1 MKIAMLTWEYPPLI
15 VGGLSIHCKNLAEA
29 LVKMGHEVDVIT
41 TGEVM
46 YSSKPELVNGVN
58 IYRVKPMIKEGEDFL
73 SWSLLMASEMEKK
86 LGDLEIDKY
95 DLIHCHDWMTSKVG
109 INLKY
114 LLNKPYV
121 QSIHSTEYGRCSGIN
136 SKISEIINEMEFLSV
151 FEADEVIT
159 VSNASKKELCGIFS
173 APDNKIHTIYNGIN
187 LSEYCINQDSDE
199 LSEFR
204 DELGIKNDD
213 YMLLYVGRLEHQKGV
228 NYLIRAFRILADKY
242 KNLKLVLVGE
252 GSQHDYLKSLS
263 ENLCCNNNMIFT
275 GFKNGDEL
283 KKLYCCADI
292 CVVPSIYEPFGLVA
306 LESMASETPI
316 VVSNTGGLSEIVNS
330 KNGIKVEPKNP
341 KKLAVA
347 ISKLLENNEFRNN
360 IINNAKNDLLNYS
373 WDNIA
378 YNTSKVYKKAVKNK
392 LDSKNDSSSEIIERI

>member
-29 LVKMGHEVDVIT
+29 LVKMGHEIDVIT
-41 TGEVM
+41 TGEVL
-46 YSSKPELVNGVN
+46 YGSKPEIINGVN
-58 IYRVKPMIKEGEDFL
+58 VYRVKSMVKDEDFL

-86 LGDLEIDKY
+86 LGDLGIDNY

-114 LLNKPYV
+114 LLNKPYI

-159 VSNASKKELCGIFS
+159 VSNASKEELCRIFN
-173 APDNKIHTIYNGIN
+173 APDNKIHAIYNGIN
-187 LSEYCINQDSDE
+187 LSEYCINQNSDE
-199 LSEFR
+199 LMEFR
-204 DELGIKNDD
+204 EELGVENDD

-228 NYLIRAFRILADKY
+228 NYLIRAFKILLDKY
-242 KNLKLVLVGE
+242 SNLKLVLVGE
-252 GSQHDYLKSLS
+252 GSQQDYLQSLS
-263 ENLCCNNNMIFT
+263 ENLCCKDNLIFT

-341 KKLAVA
+341 KKLATAV
-347 ISKLLENNEFRNN
+347 SKLIENNEFRNK
-360 IINNAKNDLLNYS
+360 IVNNAKNDLLNYN

-378 YNTSKVYKKAVKNK
+378 YDTSKIYGRAVKNK
-392 LDSKNDSSSEIIERI
+392 LDSKNDNSSEIVEKI